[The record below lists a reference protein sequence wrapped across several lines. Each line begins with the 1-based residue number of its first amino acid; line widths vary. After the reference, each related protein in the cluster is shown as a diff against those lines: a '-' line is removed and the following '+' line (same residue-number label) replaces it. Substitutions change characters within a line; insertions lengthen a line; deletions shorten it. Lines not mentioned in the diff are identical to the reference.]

1 MVFNIFFSKNNK
13 NAIKGIIK
21 ETFQNKIDN
30 NYDNML
36 NETMEYV
43 SSQVS
48 EKPPKGMSQND
59 YLILMNKKVYDMITP
74 LLKTKMEKA
83 QAQMGQRNV
92 RENIVRRTENFQQD
106 GGAGRDRS
114 NPLLDS
120 FLIRENEI
128 PSVMDYPQ
136 PSMYKNNSTDSMNM
150 KMDSVKNERETL
162 IPKLKPI
169 DFTIKND
176 DYNKV
181 DTKQLYNELLSNYK
195 SQVSDMTQFDEKNKN
210 ANSHID
216 ALLEHNLE
224 NGVGRGQYQGGD
236 QGATPINALLEKKL
250 ESFESAFNRTDVETF
265 VGNNE
270 YKDTDKERDAYENKN
285 KNKSNDDRYQPKPM
299 DYNKV
304 HNLQEN
310 NSLNN
315 NARLEFGDSSLNS
328 NAHRIMLEEPNFNIV
343 NITTY
348 ITVDSRYRDLFLY
361 PNPTLFDVKF
371 APPDNSLRY
380 QNYYDSNGILIF
392 REQVVVYG
400 NDSDTN
406 VYQTYDNVY
415 SIQCTSST
423 VPTNCIYYG
432 NRVPSP
438 EINTGVP
445 VNVYKDSYLFLNVS
459 ELRSVYESSNTIA
472 RTSFAKLLVDTSGI
486 VFDKNYNQNIFN
498 FTTLKTSDYDEYFI
512 YNPQTLGK
520 IDKMTLKLNNKNGYQ
535 YNFGIDKL
543 FIESFSEGN
552 ERYNGYCGNSYVSTI
567 IKIQKQNDEYRKYC
581 SLYNAFGDCTLL
593 NNHPVQDGDLIYLYN
608 VLPNQDQIAYFED
621 YIKISKI
628 KQNKAQNIISIY
640 LTYTDKDG
648 NEVPVDLKDAF
659 IDPLNYYLVFFNPK
673 NNKYYYLKIVNITTT
688 YINVQYIDNFPS
700 FKNYANIKVGVAK
713 SNLRGNNSALNNSIF
728 FNDGVTVISVGQTD
742 NDYWNIEINYP
753 YNYLPEYLQTGHYY
767 IGDAFFIQDKM
778 QISYNFKLTYE
789 QKDYNPIKSMLNA

>member
-106 GGAGRDRS
+106 GGTGGAGRDRS

-176 DYNKV
+176 EYNKV

-210 ANSHID
+210 ANNHID

-265 VGNNE
+265 VGNND
-270 YKDTDKERDAYENKN
+270 YRDTDKERDAYEN

-315 NARLEFGDSSLNS
+315 NARLEFGDSSLSS

-445 VNVYKDSYLFLNVS
+445 INVYKDSYLFLNVS

-789 QKDYNPIKSMLNA
+789 QKDYNPIKSMLN